1 MKEIYL
7 IMSSNV
13 QYAALARLLDH
24 NNRVHDLE
32 DLLNRMQVT
41 IGETEL
47 DELPEGLR
55 INPLADLQ
63 NEIDREVRA
72 SLVSCWLA
80 MPEIYED

>member
-1 MKEIYL
+1 
-7 IMSSNV
+7 MSSNV

>member
-1 MKEIYL
+1 
-7 IMSSNV
+7 MSSNV

-32 DLLNRMQVT
+32 DMLNRMQVT
-41 IGETEL
+41 TGESEQ

-80 MPEIYED
+80 MPEVYED

>member
-1 MKEIYL
+1 
-7 IMSSNV
+7 MSSNV

-24 NNRVHDLE
+24 NNRVHDLQ
-32 DLLNRMQVT
+32 DILSRMQVT
-41 IGETEL
+41 IGES
-47 DELPEGLR
+47 DQAELPEELR

-80 MPEIYED
+80 MPGIYED

>member
-1 MKEIYL
+1 LKEIYL

>member
-1 MKEIYL
+1 
-7 IMSSNV
+7 MSSNV

-24 NNRVHDLE
+24 NNRVHDLQ
-32 DLLNRMQVT
+32 DILSRMQVT
-41 IGETEL
+41 IGET
-47 DELPEGLR
+47 DQAELPEELL

-80 MPEIYED
+80 MPEMYED

>member
-1 MKEIYL
+1 
-7 IMSSNV
+7 MSSNV

-32 DLLNRMQVT
+32 DMLNRMQVT
-41 IGETEL
+41 ISETDL
-47 DELPEGLR
+47 AELPEGPG
-55 INPLADLQ
+55 ISPLADLQ

-80 MPEIYED
+80 MPEVYED

>member
-1 MKEIYL
+1 
-7 IMSSNV
+7 MSSNV

-24 NNRVHDLE
+24 NNRVHDLQ
-32 DLLNRMQVT
+32 DILSRMQVT
-41 IGETEL
+41 IGES
-47 DELPEGLR
+47 DQAELPEELR

-80 MPEIYED
+80 IPEMYED

>member
-1 MKEIYL
+1 
-7 IMSSNV
+7 MSSNV

-24 NNRVHDLE
+24 NNRVHDLQ
-32 DLLNRMQVT
+32 DILSRMQVT
-41 IGETEL
+41 IGET
-47 DELPEGLR
+47 DQAELPEELQ

-80 MPEIYED
+80 IPEMYED

>member
-1 MKEIYL
+1 
-7 IMSSNV
+7 MSSNV

-24 NNRVHDLE
+24 NNRVHDLQ
-32 DLLNRMQVT
+32 DILSRMQVT
-41 IGETEL
+41 IGET
-47 DELPEGLR
+47 DQAELPEELQ

-80 MPEIYED
+80 IPEVYED

>member
-1 MKEIYL
+1 
-7 IMSSNV
+7 MSNNV

-24 NNRVHDLE
+24 NNRVHDLQ
-32 DLLNRMQVT
+32 DILSRMQVT
-41 IGETEL
+41 IGET
-47 DELPEGLR
+47 DQAELPEELQ

-80 MPEIYED
+80 MPEMYED

>member
-1 MKEIYL
+1 
-7 IMSSNV
+7 MSSNV

-24 NNRVHDLE
+24 NNRVHDLQ
-32 DLLNRMQVT
+32 DILSRMQVT
-41 IGETEL
+41 IGET
-47 DELPEGLR
+47 DQAELPEELQ

-80 MPEIYED
+80 MPEMYED

>member
-1 MKEIYL
+1 
-7 IMSSNV
+7 MSSNV

-24 NNRVHDLE
+24 NNRVHDLQ
-32 DLLNRMQVT
+32 DILSRMQVT
-41 IGETEL
+41 IGET
-47 DELPEGLR
+47 DQAELPEELR

-80 MPEIYED
+80 MPEMYED

>member
-1 MKEIYL
+1 
-7 IMSSNV
+7 MSSNV

-32 DLLNRMQVT
+32 DMLSRMQVT
-41 IGETEL
+41 VGET
-47 DELPEGLR
+47 DQDALPEGLQ

-80 MPEIYED
+80 MPETYED

>member
-1 MKEIYL
+1 
-7 IMSSNV
+7 MSSNV

-32 DLLNRMQVT
+32 DMLNRMQLT
-41 IGETEL
+41 TGETGR

-80 MPEIYED
+80 MPEVYED

>member
-1 MKEIYL
+1 
-7 IMSSNV
+7 MSSNV

-32 DLLNRMQVT
+32 DLLNRMPLTV
-41 IGETEL
+41 GESGP
-47 DELPEGLR
+47 DDLPEGLR

-80 MPEIYED
+80 MPEVYED

>member
-1 MKEIYL
+1 
-7 IMSSNV
+7 MSSNV

-24 NNRVHDLE
+24 NNRVHDLQ
-32 DLLNRMQVT
+32 DILRRMQVT
-41 IGETEL
+41 IGET
-47 DELPEGLR
+47 DQAELPEELQ

-80 MPEIYED
+80 MPEVYED

>member
-1 MKEIYL
+1 
-7 IMSSNV
+7 MSSNV

-32 DLLNRMQVT
+32 DMLSRMQVT
-41 IGETEL
+41 I
-47 DELPEGLR
+47 DESDPDKLPEGLR
-55 INPLADLQ
+55 VNPLADLQ

-80 MPEIYED
+80 MPDVYED

>member
-1 MKEIYL
+1 
-7 IMSSNV
+7 MSSNV

-32 DLLNRMQVT
+32 EMLNQMQVT
-41 IGETEL
+41 IGETEQ
-47 DELPEGLR
+47 DELPEGLQ

-63 NEIDREVRA
+63 DEIDREVRA

>member
-1 MKEIYL
+1 
-7 IMSSNV
+7 MSSNV

-24 NNRVHDLE
+24 NNRVHDLRE
-32 DLLNRMQVT
+32 ILSRMQVT
-41 IGETEL
+41 IGET
-47 DELPEGLR
+47 DQAELPEELQ

-80 MPEIYED
+80 IPEVYED

>member
-1 MKEIYL
+1 
-7 IMSSNV
+7 MSSNV

-24 NNRVHDLE
+24 NNRVHDLQ
-32 DLLNRMQVT
+32 DILRRMRVT
-41 IGETEL
+41 IGET
-47 DELPEGLR
+47 DQAELPEELQ

-80 MPEIYED
+80 MPEMYED

>member
-1 MKEIYL
+1 
-7 IMSSNV
+7 MSSNV

-32 DLLNRMQVT
+32 DMLSRMQVT
-41 IGETEL
+41 IDESDP

-55 INPLADLQ
+55 VNPLADLQ

-80 MPEIYED
+80 MPDVYED

>member
-1 MKEIYL
+1 
-7 IMSSNV
+7 MSSNV

-24 NNRVHDLE
+24 NNRVHDLQ
-32 DLLNRMQVT
+32 DILRRMQVT
-41 IGETEL
+41 IGET
-47 DELPEGLR
+47 DQAELPEELQ

-80 MPEIYED
+80 MPEMYED

>member
-1 MKEIYL
+1 
-7 IMSSNV
+7 MSSNV

-32 DLLNRMQVT
+32 DMLNRMQVT
-41 IGETEL
+41 IRETNPET
-47 DELPEGLR
+47 DPYQMPEGLG

-80 MPEIYED
+80 IPEIYED

>member
-1 MKEIYL
+1 
-7 IMSSNV
+7 MSSNV

-24 NNRVHDLE
+24 NNRVHDLQ
-32 DLLNRMQVT
+32 DILSRMQVT
-41 IGETEL
+41 IGES
-47 DELPEGLR
+47 DQAELPEELQ

-80 MPEIYED
+80 IPEVYED